1 MADQN
6 SSNHPVKKPIVR
18 PTHLIGLVLAI
29 AFLSISGY
37 WTYSFAKRVAAES
50 PIIAQPDIDESVPTR
65 LPGVQINAP
74 IQAITKNGEA
84 NVEETV
90 QDETV
95 PLVQEAWTGS
105 GRVTILLM
113 GIDRRCDE
121 IGPVRTD
128 SMMLLTVDPIGKTA
142 AILSLPR
149 DLWVEIPGFGV
160 ERINQAH
167 YFGEIFEYPGGG
179 PALAVDTVEAILG
192 TDIHYFATVNFEAFV
207 EVVDLLGGITLD
219 IPEAIDDPTYP
230 DECYGFDPFSIG
242 TGEQT
247 LDGSAALKYARTRA
261 TQNGDIARADR
272 QQQVVLAVRD
282 AAVSQVA
289 ELIIK
294 APRVWDAL
302 SQNVS
307 TTMQLEEA
315 LQLAWLLPEIPREN
329 IRSGVIGDDYV
340 YKVQN
345 SDLQFVL
352 VPRRQAIRDLRD
364 SLFALPGTPELQDTD
379 QRARLFEQ
387 LEAEGA
393 AISIYNG
400 TQTFGLAGDTE
411 LWLEKNGVDIAALG
425 NDGNSTNT
433 SSRIIQYGD
442 FPATVDLLI
451 NLLKV
456 PPLNIE
462 TGDIS
467 PDEGIDIIVILGSN
481 WEIPAE

>member
-1 MADQN
+1 MKDKI
-6 SSNHPVKKPIVR
+6 SSGTPRLR
-18 PTHLIGLVLAI
+18 PTHLVGIILAC
-29 AFLSISGY
+29 AFLTVSGY

-50 PIIAQPDIDESVPTR
+50 PIVAQPDIDETVSTPVVDAP
-65 LPGVQINAP
+65 LSAP
-74 IQAITKNGEA
+74 IQSITNGGSSPIA
-84 NVEETV
+84 DVAEEV
-90 QDETV
+90 VLPQI
-95 PLVQEAWTGS
+95 QEVWTGT

-113 GIDRRCDE
+113 GIDRRCGD

-128 SMMLLTVDPIGKTA
+128 SLMLLTVDPIGKTA

-192 TDIHYFATVNFEAFV
+192 TDIHYYATVNFEAFI

-219 IPEAIDDPTYP
+219 VPEAITDPHYP
-230 DECYGFDPFSIG
+230 DECYGFDPFQIE
-242 TGEQT
+242 TGPHT
-247 LDGSAALKYARTRA
+247 FDGVNALKYARTRA
-261 TQNGDIARADR
+261 TASGDIGRAAR

-282 AAVSQVA
+282 AAASQIG
-289 ELIIK
+289 ELILK
-294 APRVWDAL
+294 APRVWEAL
-302 SQNVS
+302 SQNVA

-340 YKVQN
+340 YTVQN
-345 SDLQFVL
+345 SDQQFVL

-364 SLFALPGTPELQDTD
+364 SLFALPGAVEISDVEQIE
-379 QRARLFEQ
+379 RLYALVTE
-387 LEAEGA
+387 EGA
-393 AISIYNG
+393 AIGIYNG
-400 TQTFGLAGDTE
+400 TPTFGLAGDTQ
-411 LWLEKNGVDIAALG
+411 LWLEKEGVSIAVVG
-425 NDGNSTNT
+425 NDADATNI

-451 NLLKV
+451 ELLHV

-462 TGDIS
+462 DGDV
-467 PDEGIDIIVILGSN
+467 PPEPGIDVLVILGSN
-481 WEIPAE
+481 WEIPSE